1 MGTAVLVSASVVIA
15 LALLCKLLVA
25 YQSNGRRYGRGEHR
39 IILYSHRGKP
49 LTSYVSLSPG
59 RLHRRR
65 NRALRSRRI
74 GGIEIIYANGRRELT
89 FKLQEA
95 RQLL

>member
-1 MGTAVLVSASVVIA
+1 MEIAVIVWLCLFTAA
-15 LALLCKLLVA
+15 ALLCKVVGMVG
-25 YQSNGRRYGRGEHR
+25 NGRRYGHGEHR

-65 NRALRSRRI
+65 NRALRSRRV
-74 GGIEIIYANGRRELT
+74 GSIELVYANGRRELT

-95 RQLL
+95 RQPL